1 MGKYKDTNDPRIKQN
16 RNRHYAEN
24 KQVYKDRARAYREAI
39 AKATKEMKDKPC
51 MDCGGR
57 FHYSAMDFDHR
68 DNLTKSRN
76 VAHIVS
82 SMKIL
87 LEEVANAISSVLT
100 ATELEHG
107 NAYRGEALGAK

>member
-1 MGKYKDTNDPRIKQN
+1 MGKYKDPNDPRIKQI

-68 DNLTKSRN
+68 DNMTKSRT
-76 VAHIVS
+76 S
-82 SMKIL
+82 L
-87 LEEVANAISSVLT
+87 ISSV
-100 ATELEHG
+100 
-107 NAYRGEALGAK
+107 R